1 MFEPFLRSFFVEHSD
16 PQFVRL
22 IKLEILTTL
31 ANESNI
37 SPILREFQEYVKH
50 PDRNFVT
57 QTIQC
62 IGRCASNLSNVTES
76 CLQGLMGLMKNKD
89 GRLLWRLVT
98 GRSVADACMHTEA
111 VVAESVV
118 VIKKLLQL
126 NPEAHK
132 EIIIM
137 MSKMASTVLAV
148 TRG

>member
-1 MFEPFLRSFFVEHSD
+1 MLTAIASMVPQRPGMFEPYLRSFFVENSD

-50 PDRNFVT
+50 PDRTFVT

-62 IGRCASNLSNVTES
+62 IGRCASDLSNVTES

-89 GRLLWRLVT
+89 GGFVDGHGLQTVVLPGLRPRADGIACMQKPLWRK
-98 GRSVADACMHTEA
+98 A
-111 VVAESVV
+111 
-118 VIKKLLQL
+118 
-126 NPEAHK
+126 
-132 EIIIM
+132 
-137 MSKMASTVLAV
+137 
-148 TRG
+148 